1 MNRKRFTTVWFSPDV
16 LEKVRKAAAEKQVK
30 MSQYIE
36 HVLSIHFKLV
46 EKGLWHQVEALAE
59 GGIIFAPAV
68 NINIGTLIERLDRI
82 EQLISANN
90 AYIVKLKLTDRE
102 KSLLKEAIDVVLN
115 YAKVLSQKRP
125 EETLTTIVMGLNS
138 FEAIKK
144 KILDAVKTV
153 EKRGLTLE
161 DLANSNSQDAPLA
174 KAAVEALKF
183 LELAILA
190 ARADRD
196 KRDSMVNQVIAY
208 ARRLKNYALN

>member
-16 LEKVRKAAAEKQVK
+16 LEKVRKAAAGKRVK

-46 EKGLWHQVEALAE
+46 DLGLWHQVEALAE
-59 GGIIFAPAV
+59 GGTIFAPTV

-90 AYIVKLKLTDRE
+90 AYIIKLKLTDRE
-102 KSLLKEAIDVVLN
+102 KSLLKEAIDVTLN
-115 YAKVLSQKRP
+115 YARVLSQKRP
-125 EETLTTIVMGLNS
+125 EEALTTLIVGLNS
-138 FEAIKK
+138 FEAIRK
-144 KILDAVKTV
+144 KILDAVKTA
-153 EKRGLTLE
+153 ERRGLTLE

-174 KAAVEALKF
+174 KAAVEVLKF
-183 LELAILA
+183 LELAISA

-208 ARRLKNYALN
+208 ARRLKNALN